1 MNNRK
6 SLILLLFLALA
17 GTVLWSCSGNGL
29 TGTEKSCGRDVDA
42 SEVMSKADCYSSLK
56 SFSRRYTF
64 RGYDRYDVVDKVLPE
79 DGRKLLNLVDW
90 EIDNMRSSFS
100 EMIKRLPSGW
110 NDTVMVLCVSG
121 VEETINLNFLIWNRT
136 DSIHILDYPLDG
148 SVESHF
154 KTIWPMDMERM
165 VKMDKKWLEHMSRLV
180 LDCPKLTV
188 FRIIQESDSVLYI
201 EGRSF
206 NWNSPHEAQSLRT
219 PPGLLAE

>member
-6 SLILLLFLALA
+6 SLILLLFLTLA

-29 TGTEKSCGRDVDA
+29 TGTERSCGRDVDA

-64 RGYDRYDVVDKVLPE
+64 RGYDRYDVVDMVLPK
-79 DGRKLLNLVDW
+79 DGMEILLLDDW
-90 EIDNMRSSFS
+90 GIETMRSSFS

-110 NDTVMVLCVSG
+110 NDTVTVLCVSE
-121 VEETINLNFLIWNRT
+121 VEETTNLNFLIWNRT
-136 DSIHILDYPLDG
+136 DSIHVLDYPMDG
-148 SVESHF
+148 AVEKHIR
-154 KTIWPMDMERM
+154 TIWPMDMERM
-165 VKMDKKWLEHMSRLV
+165 VKMGQKWLEYVGNLAIDTPVH
-180 LDCPKLTV
+180 TV

-206 NWNSPHEAQSLRT
+206 NWHSPHEVQSLRT